1 MDNTA
6 QELADLI
13 QQAASAVT
21 LTGPED
27 VEDLQ
32 KLHAQLD
39 AIAQCVGRLSDLPEA
54 IRQQATAAST
64 SAGRLLQALLRHEQ
78 DDAEETLRVVS
89 EVVVALQQLN
99 GQIEKGLAGDE
110 VVVAFPAAD
119 AGQDIDG
126 QGSSETVATEAA
138 PADVGPAE
146 PKTGAGTPQTAAG
159 GMVIGGDDIE
169 MVNDFIA
176 EAAEHIESI
185 EAGLLNLENAP
196 EDLEAINL
204 VFRGFHTI
212 KGMAGFLNLS
222 EIQRLAHAA
231 ENILDLGRKQ
241 KLQLLGETMDVVF
254 EAVDLLKQMMQA
266 LGRAVSCDGVISPC
280 ESLPTTLDRLTA
292 CAEGRTTA
300 ASAPAAASPPV
311 PPAAAESEG
320 KKPEPARQPEDPAA
334 EPEGGIRMVSGK
346 PMESAAASTSPSRSG
361 EATSKKAVADEKIKV
376 STARLDSLVNM
387 VGELVIAQSMVYQ
400 EAGGV
405 VSQDHD
411 LVRTVS
417 HQGKIVRELQELSM
431 MMRMVPIQGV
441 FQKMARLVRDLSQKS
456 GKRVVFTSE
465 GEDTELDRIV
475 VDQIGDPLV
484 HMVRNSVDHGI
495 ESEDERRQ
503 AGKDPVGHVHLR
515 AFHQA
520 GSIVIQIQDDGR
532 GLDKER
538 ILKKAI
544 DQGLVSPGQ
553 ELPDSD
559 IYKLIFHAGL
569 STARQVTDISG
580 RGVGMDVV
588 KKSIDA
594 LRGKVDIETELGR
607 GTTFTIRLPLTMAII
622 EGQIVRIGAAHYVV
636 PIMTIECCL
645 RPTPEQIST
654 IRGRAEMVMVQN
666 ELIPMVRLYRLF
678 GVAPDS
684 EVPWESSLV
693 VVGEDGLRGCLMV
706 DEVLGQHQVVIKSL
720 GQGIGHIPGIA
731 GGAIMGDG
739 RISLII
745 DVPGLLQSA
754 MRQAAP

>member
-1 MDNTA
+1 MDTT

-21 LTGPED
+21 LTGPQD

-32 KLHAQLD
+32 KLHSQLD
-39 AIAQCVGRLSDLPEA
+39 AIARCVGRLSDLPEA
-54 IRQQATAAST
+54 IRQQAAAAST

-78 DDAEETLRVVS
+78 DDAEETLRVVGD
-89 EVVVALQQLN
+89 VVVALQQLN

-110 VVVAFPAAD
+110 VVVAFPAAEV
-119 AGQDIDG
+119 GQDLDG
-126 QGSSETVATEAA
+126 QASSETVATEAA

-146 PKTGAGTPQTAAG
+146 PKTGVGAPQTAAG
-159 GMVIGGDDIE
+159 GMVIGGDDLE

-196 EDLEAINL
+196 EDPEAINL

-222 EIQRLAHAA
+222 DIQRLAHAA

-241 KLQLLGETMDVVF
+241 KLRLLGEAMDVVF

-266 LGRAVSCDGVISPC
+266 LGRAVSSDGVIPPC
-280 ESLPTTLDRLTA
+280 ESLPATLERLTA
-292 CAEGRTTA
+292 CAQGREATASTTTQAAPALTSAAGEPEGEKVEPMSQAVSPAVEPETDIPM
-300 ASAPAAASPPV
+300 ASGTPAEPAAASSPPR
-311 PPAAAESEG
+311 PGE
-320 KKPEPARQPEDPAA
+320 
-334 EPEGGIRMVSGK
+334 
-346 PMESAAASTSPSRSG
+346 TPSKR
-361 EATSKKAVADEKIKV
+361 AVADEKIKV

-456 GKRVVFTSE
+456 GKKVVFSSE

-538 ILKKAI
+538 ILKKAV
-544 DQGLVSPGQ
+544 DQGLISPGQ
-553 ELPDSD
+553 DLPDAD
-559 IYKLIFHAGL
+559 IYKLVFHAGL

-645 RPTPEQIST
+645 RPTPDQIST

-666 ELIPMVRLYRLF
+666 QLIPMVRLYRLF